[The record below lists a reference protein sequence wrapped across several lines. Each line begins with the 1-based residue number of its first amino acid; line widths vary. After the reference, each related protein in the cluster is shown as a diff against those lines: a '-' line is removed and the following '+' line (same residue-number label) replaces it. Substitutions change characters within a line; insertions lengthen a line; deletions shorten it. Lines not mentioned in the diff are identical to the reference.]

1 MIDVEQTIISQY
13 GTSATIRQL
22 IDGMNAHIDP
32 AADIEAFYD
41 YVWNVETAQ
50 GFGLD
55 VWGRI
60 VNISREL
67 RLLDDDS
74 NFGFNEQEEAEP
86 FDDGTFYVG
95 ESTSSVFKLADDAYR
110 KLILVKALA
119 NISATNAPSLNRLLQ
134 NLFDGRGVCY
144 VNNLGNMQ
152 FRYTFEFD
160 LLPYEWAIITQSGA
174 LPTPAGVKAYALQVP
189 ESCFGFSEQ
198 EDSEPFD
205 QGTFI
210 EEDALNAIS

>member
-1 MIDVEQTIISQY
+1 MINVEQTIISQY

-55 VWGRI
+55 IWGRI

-67 RLLDDDS
+67 RLLDV
-74 NFGFNEQEEAEP
+74 NPYFGFNQQAEAQP
-86 FDDGTFYVG
+86 FGYGTFYVG

-119 NISATNAPSLNRLLQ
+119 NISATNASSLNRLLQ
-134 NLFDGRGVCY
+134 NLFSDRGKCY

-189 ESCFGFSEQ
+189 ERCFGFSEQ
-198 EDSEPFD
+198 RGAQPFG

-210 EEDALNAIS
+210 EENSLNAIS